1 MEKNPHYQLFYAGLT
16 FLYKYFISSCS
27 LVFMNLG
34 NKSINIK
41 YQMKIAMTI
50 AKEPLMDDQYYTHL
64 QQLQS
69 NFYNLFIKV

>member
-1 MEKNPHYQLFYAGLT
+1 
-16 FLYKYFISSCS
+16 
-27 LVFMNLG
+27 MNLG

-69 NFYNLFIKV
+69 NFYNSFYQSIIFIN

>member
-1 MEKNPHYQLFYAGLT
+1 
-16 FLYKYFISSCS
+16 
-27 LVFMNLG
+27 MNLG

-50 AKEPLMDDQYYTHL
+50 AKEPPMDDQYYTHL

-69 NFYNLFIKV
+69 NFYNSFYQLKLKV